1 MPRDA
6 ASPIE
11 IRPLPDGPAWDDAW
25 RVMRELRPHLDRDA
39 FVALCRDAAT
49 RDGYT
54 LHGALDGGRLVGV
67 MGMRELVDLV
77 HGRHLYVDDLVV
89 AEGARSRGVGSR
101 LLAHAERVARERG
114 GLGLRLCTG
123 VDNAP
128 GRRFYEREGWVA
140 RAVAYK
146 KGFPG

>member
-1 MPRDA
+1 MTADA
-6 ASPIE
+6 SAEIE
-11 IRPLPDGPAWDDAW
+11 IRSLPDGPAWDDAW
-25 RVMRELRPHLDRDA
+25 AVVRELRPHVDRDA
-39 FVALCRDAAT
+39 FAALCREAAR

-54 LHGALDGGRLVGV
+54 LYGAFADGRLVGV

-89 AEGARSRGVGSR
+89 TAAVRSRGVGRR
-101 LLAHAERVARERG
+101 LLAHAEGVARERG

-123 VDNAP
+123 IDHAP
-128 GRRFYEREGWVA
+128 GRRFYEREGWTA

-146 KGFPG
+146 KGFPA